1 MTRRPDTFQR
11 QLSEEQAMKL
21 EAIAKRNREVREE
34 ARRKLDYPVNMYGHD
49 QSPEGLAT
57 FGQAF
62 PDWLDDPP
70 QGGDVLAWAS
80 CLQPSKFRR
89 DRLLGDQAGHGF
101 IVINAELKKKGLRLW
116 TVQAFEDAIRRAM
129 MALAY
134 RNEGRDGTRQRPR
147 EAYGAAINAAIRRV
161 RRIMIALNVR
171 ETRAWNIEKFGTI
184 DGDQQRALAKVF
196 ADHPQWSNPQAWAY
210 RKGRNTLVR

>member
-70 QGGDVLAWAS
+70 QGGDVVGLGKLFATF
-80 CLQPSKFRR
+80 QVPQGQTI
-89 DRLLGDQAGHGF
+89 GDQAGHGF

-129 MALAY
+129 MALAETKDATEPG
-134 RNEGRDGTRQRPR
+134 NVPAKPMGRPSTPR
-147 EAYGAAINAAIRRV
+147 SERV